1 MEHISR
7 FSYTARWAEKTFPCM
22 NRQWR
27 RGSEEEREGTEKEKG
42 EEMGKSGGEGRWR
55 GEEKEKGGVD
65 KEAGKQQERE
75 RFSSD

>member
-1 MEHISR
+1 
-7 FSYTARWAEKTFPCM
+7 
-22 NRQWR
+22 
-27 RGSEEEREGTEKEKG
+27 
-42 EEMGKSGGEGRWR
+42 MGKSGGEGRWR

>member
-1 MEHISR
+1 M
-7 FSYTARWAEKTFPCM
+7 
-22 NRQWR
+22 R
-27 RGSEEEREGTEKEKG
+27 RREKEKG